1 MGQSLAQ
8 EVEAATERLSQ
19 GSQDVVEAH
28 RLSKDMGRL
37 IDVRVTPAV
46 QLLPTLSWPSSFPLP
61 PQTLPVLPQHSCW
74 TPAGLDVCRLSAGWG
89 VVDVISSLSML
100 APTSESGLRE
110 GHG

>member
-8 EVEAATERLSQ
+8 EVEAATERLSR

-46 QLLPTLSWPSSFPLP
+46 QLQLLPTLSWPFPFPCLP
-61 PQTLPVLPQHSCW
+61 RPFQSLPSIPV
-74 TPAGLDVCRLSAGWG
+74 GLQ
-89 VVDVISSLSML
+89 L
-100 APTSESGLRE
+100 A
-110 GHG
+110 